1 MGEDESDR
9 RPRLW
14 SQPFICSIL
23 VQLGISCFN
32 FLSFFTCAHT
42 LTFPLMGTWGA
53 EGMACLSIERVA
65 VIEAGREVGMEE
77 RNAASARKGKTGQR
91 TSPLVYRAVEVLM
104 DHFKPLKIMELLRL
118 KRRTTYII
126 ERIRQAQYEGLTM
139 EQEMER
145 RERERCEWCKRELSA
160 GMERMEEGV
169 NAASLRPEWQ
179 RVDSTSRLR
188 NGRKFHS

>member
-1 MGEDESDR
+1 MGRVSR
-9 RPRLW
+9 SNRIKNRL
-14 SQPFICSIL
+14 PAID
-23 VQLGISCFN
+23 
-32 FLSFFTCAHT
+32 
-42 LTFPLMGTWGA
+42 
-53 EGMACLSIERVA
+53 
-65 VIEAGREVGMEE
+65 
-77 RNAASARKGKTGQR
+77 SA
-91 TSPLVYRAVEVLM
+91 P
-104 DHFKPLKIMELLRL
+104 LLRL